1 MKKSFILILLT
12 IITLGLFR
20 PITAL
25 AEEQKLPSGTDRDK
39 IGQKI
44 QDFVKEHEKTT
55 AGLATTVFDKDGTI
69 YKGNFGY
76 MNKEKKVKTD
86 DSSVFEWGSVTKLT
100 VWVSVMQLWE
110 EGKIDLEEDIRTYL
124 PEGFL
129 KNLRYDKPIT
139 MIDLMNHQA
148 GFSESIQGY
157 KEETGLTIEE
167 SLATNQPTQSYEPG
181 TMTSYSNFSAS
192 LASYIVERISGQD
205 FSTYVHEH
213 IFQPLEMNDT
223 AMSSDLKDNLKVYKK
238 RMEALSYSADGQT
251 SKGTAYLYSA
261 LYPMGN
267 AASTMADFQKFA
279 QALLKKE
286 KLFQRAETWETLYT
300 VTSTYPGTELPLN
313 MHGFWATEFGMTVVG
328 HSGNTLGY
336 SSFILLDLKNGIGMT
351 IMTNQEHEFVY
362 NHEMP
367 ALVFGPK
374 KKTDSATFDKFQS
387 GNYRSARYYETG
399 PLSFTRIF
407 PRTSYVTNSA
417 DNKFLNGDFAVVSE
431 QNGTAK
437 VTYAY
442 GDSFKVKDI
451 DVMRDWAVLISMVVG
466 VIYAL
471 LQLLVRGGLDLF
483 RLVFKK
489 NQSKTPKELRIWT
502 YLTSLAAVGV
512 AVNFYFLF
520 LALGAS
526 DPSYLS
532 SWRYMVFAGLG
543 LILAGCAVFPL
554 LTKARKGL
562 SKSRLFLTVLTSL
575 SALVIVAN
583 ILYWSLYQFWAL

>member
-44 QDFVKEHEKTT
+44 ESFVKEHEKTT

-69 YKGNFGY
+69 YQGSFGY
-76 MNKEKKVKTD
+76 MNKEKGIKAD
-86 DSSVFEWGSVTKLT
+86 DNSVFEWGSVGKLAI
-100 VWVSVMQLWE
+100 WVSVMQLWE
-110 EGKIDLEEDIRTYL
+110 EGKIDLNEDIRTYL
-124 PEGFL
+124 PEGFM
-129 KNLRYDKPIT
+129 KTLRYDKPVT
-139 MIDLMNHQA
+139 MTDLMNHQA
-148 GFSESIQGY
+148 GFGESTHAY
-157 KEETGLTIEE
+157 KEDKGLSIEE
-167 SLATNQPTQSYEPG
+167 ILAVNQPEQSYEPG
-181 TMTSYSNFSAS
+181 TMTAYSNFSAS
-192 LASYIVERISGQD
+192 LAAYIVERISGQD
-205 FSTYVHEH
+205 FSAYVHEH
-213 IFQPLEMNDT
+213 IFQPLGMKDT
-223 AMSSDLKDNLKVYKK
+223 ALSADFKENPKIYQK
-238 RMEALSYSADGQT
+238 RMEQISYRADGQT
-251 SKGTAYLYSA
+251 SMGTSYFHLG
-261 LYPMGN
+261 LYPAGN
-267 AASTMADFQKFA
+267 AVSTLADFQKFA

-286 KLFQRAETWETLYT
+286 KLFKHAETWTTLYT
-300 VTSTYPGTELPLN
+300 ATSNYPGTDMPLN
-313 MHGFWATEFGMTVVG
+313 MHGFWTREYGTTLVG
-328 HSGNTLGY
+328 HGGNSIGY
-336 SSFILLDLKNGIGMT
+336 SSYILLDLKNGIGMSV
-351 IMTNQEHEFVY
+351 MTNQDHELVY
-362 NHEMP
+362 NYEMP
-367 ALVFGPK
+367 ALIFGPK

-399 PLSFTRIF
+399 PLSFTRLF